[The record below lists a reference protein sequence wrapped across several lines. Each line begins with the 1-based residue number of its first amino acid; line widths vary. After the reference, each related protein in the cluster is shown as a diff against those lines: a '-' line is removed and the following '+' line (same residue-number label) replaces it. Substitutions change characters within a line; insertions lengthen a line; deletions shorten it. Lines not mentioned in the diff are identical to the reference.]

1 MSENFWVGYKNYN
14 HEFIFEHYQKFI
26 SEVKESLVNQ
36 QYLVESNKIT
46 YYNIPASFDIET
58 YSSYYKGRKFA
69 NMYIWQLGINGSTI
83 YGRTWKQFQTIM
95 RWLTSD
101 LELSLSKRLI
111 LYVHNLGYEFQ
122 FMRKWLK
129 WARDKDGQEVIFS
142 LKERRPI
149 YALTDFGVEFRCS
162 FILSNYALGYI
173 GANLLL
179 KYPVEKK
186 VGDLDY
192 TIPRNSQTEL
202 TPAELGYCLN
212 DVRVVMS
219 YIQEQIEQYSD
230 ISKIP
235 LTNTGRVRRFVRE
248 YVNGSYE
255 SDPVERKK
263 IAASY
268 YTLMSFLQI
277 TTRAEY
283 DLLKLAFVGG
293 FSHGNSIY
301 IGEVLQNLGA
311 WDLSSSY
318 PAVMCSRYF
327 PMSSAKYVGQPSE
340 DDFNYYLEHKCCL
353 FKLTLI
359 RPTCSFDFEGYIS
372 ESRCIEIEGS
382 DDYPIVVNNGRVM
395 SCERLTVAIT
405 ELDFDIISKVY
416 QADDFSY
423 SSMYIY
429 DRGYLPRDLILAI
442 LHLYG
447 NKTSLKGI
455 EEKII
460 EYMVSKNMINATY
473 GMIVTDIVRSEIIYT
488 DRWSTIEPNA
498 MDQLNDYNSSFNRF
512 LFYPWGVWVTAHA
525 RHNLWEAIFEFGED
539 YVYSDTDSIKGLNR
553 EKHLKFFED
562 YNNRQIHE
570 LCKMCMYY
578 KIPLSK
584 VQPKTKKGVVKPLGV
599 WDEEEGYR
607 YFKTLGSKRYCY
619 EHYSGEFNM
628 TVAGVNKSGVIPFLL
643 SKFCDF
649 DFDLLQL
656 AYTNDPNKQ
665 EESHKALQTVIQQH
679 NDGKSYQGAFDNF
692 KFNLEIPQGHSGKN
706 THTYCDKESI
716 AYIIDTQGHR
726 ELCYEK
732 SFIHLEPASYYFSV
746 SKQFFDFLLFDR
758 VTIGL

>member
-1 MSENFWVGYKNYN
+1 MWQGYKNYD
-14 HEFIFEHYQKFI
+14 HSYGVMEYDLFIE
-26 SEVKESLVNQ
+26 EVKNSMVNQ
-36 QYLVESNKIT
+36 QKYSDYGVIR

-69 NMYIWQLGINGSTI
+69 NMYIWQLGINGSTLF
-83 YGRTWKQFQTIM
+83 GRTWKEFQDVM
-95 RWLTSD
+95 RWLTID
-101 LELSLSKRLI
+101 LELSLTNRLM

-122 FMRKWLK
+122 FMRKWIR
-129 WARDKDGQEVIFS
+129 WAKDKNGSDVVFS

-149 YALTDFGVEFRCS
+149 YALAQSGIEFRCS

-173 GANLLL
+173 GSKLLL
-179 KYPVEKK
+179 KYPVAKK
-186 VGDLDY
+186 IGDLDY
-192 TIPRNSQTEL
+192 SIPRNSKTPL
-202 TPAELGYCLN
+202 TDAELGYCLN

-219 YIQEQIEQYSD
+219 YIQEQIEQYGE
-230 ISKIP
+230 ISKLP

-255 SDPVERKK
+255 EDEVKRKR

-268 YTLMSFLQI
+268 YSLMSFLQI

-293 FSHGNSIY
+293 FSHGNSLY
-301 IGEVLQNLGA
+301 IGQLLENLGA

-340 DDFNYYLEHKCCL
+340 DDFNYYLTHKCCL

-359 RPTCSFDFEGYIS
+359 QPVCSFDFEGYIS
-372 ESRCIEIEGS
+372 ESRCISIEGS

-416 QADDFSY
+416 TAEDFEI

-429 DRGYLPRDLILAI
+429 DRGYLPRDLIMAVLE
-442 LHLYG
+442 LYEK
-447 NKTSLKGI
+447 KTTLKGI
-455 EEKII
+455 EDKIV
-460 EYMVSKNMINATY
+460 EYMVSKNMINSTF

-488 DRWSTIEPNA
+488 DRWSTIDPDA
-498 MDQLNDYNSSFNRF
+498 MDQLNEYNTSFNRF

-525 RHNLWEAIFEFGED
+525 RHNLWDAIFEFGED

-553 EKHLKFFED
+553 EKHLKFFEE
-562 YNNRQIHE
+562 YNKKQIHE
-570 LCKMCMYY
+570 LCRMCMYY
-578 KIPLSK
+578 KIPISK
-584 VQPKTKKGVVKPLGV
+584 VKPKTKKGIEKPLGV

-607 YFKTLGSKRYCY
+607 YFKTLGSKRYCF
-619 EHYSGEFNM
+619 EHNSGEFNM
-628 TVAGVNKSGVIPFLL
+628 TVAGVRKSGVIPYLL
-643 SKFCDF
+643 SNYCDF
-649 DFDLLQL
+649 DRDLVAL
-656 AYTNDPNKQ
+656 AYTDDPNKD
-665 EESHKALQTVIQQH
+665 EEAKKALKEIIEQH
-679 NDGKSYQGAFDNF
+679 RNGKSYFNAFENF
-692 KFNLEIPQGHSGKN
+692 KFNLEIPQGNSGKN
-706 THTYCDKESI
+706 THTYCDKEAI
-716 AYIIDTQGHR
+716 AYITDYFGNR

-732 SFIHLEPASYYFSV
+732 SFIHLEPASYYFSI
-746 SKQFFDFLLFDR
+746 SKNFFDFLLFDR